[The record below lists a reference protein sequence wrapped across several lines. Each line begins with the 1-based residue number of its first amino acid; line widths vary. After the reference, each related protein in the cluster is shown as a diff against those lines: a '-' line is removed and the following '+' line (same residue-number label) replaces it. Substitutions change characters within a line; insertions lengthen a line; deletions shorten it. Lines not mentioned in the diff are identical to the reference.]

1 MKKKLLTLIIPI
13 ALGATLWM
21 CSKQEKNEST
31 EAIVDESTIAVK
43 LAPVKTGDYTLPIIS
58 SGLISTEIESRLSF
72 KTSGIIS
79 RIYVTEG
86 QSVSAGQV
94 LATLDLTEID
104 AQVSQ
109 SKNNVEKTK
118 RDLGRAQR
126 LYADSAA
133 TLEQVQNA
141 ETAFN
146 GADESYR
153 IASFN
158 KRYATIQASSSGK
171 VIKKFVNEGELV
183 SGGIPVLMV
192 NSSGKNDWIVKVGL
206 PDVDWVRLKRGD
218 RARVTTDAYPGVAFE
233 ATVNVI
239 NEGADPV
246 NGLYQAEIKI
256 NPQGKRL
263 ASGLFA
269 RVEIIPSESQSFKSI
284 PIEALIEGEGKQAF
298 VFVVNQDQKSVSKV
312 PVTIAYLERN
322 EAVISQGLEKVIEV
336 INEGSAFLTEFSAV
350 TVSR

>member
-13 ALGATLWM
+13 TLGVTLWM
-21 CSKQEKNEST
+21 CSKQEKKESS
-31 EAIVDESTIAVK
+31 EVVVDESTIAVK
-43 LAPVKTGDYTLPIIS
+43 LSPVKTGDYALPINS
-58 SGLISTEIESRLSF
+58 SGLIGTEIESRLSF
-72 KTSGIIS
+72 KTGGVIS

-109 SKNNVEKTK
+109 SKNSLEKAK

-146 GADESYR
+146 VADESFR

-158 KRYATIQASSSGK
+158 KRYATIHASSSGK
-171 VIKKFVNEGELV
+171 VIKKFANEGELV
-183 SGGIPVLMV
+183 SGGTPVLIV

-206 PDVDWVRLKRGD
+206 PDVDWVRVKRGD
-218 RARVTTDAYPGVAFE
+218 KARVTTDAYPGIAFE

-239 NEGADPV
+239 NEGADQV
-246 NGLYQAEIKI
+246 NGLYQVEVKI

-269 RVEIIPSESQSFKSI
+269 RVEIIPAESQSLKSI
-284 PIEALIEGEGKQAF
+284 PIEALIEGDGKKAY
-298 VFVVNQDQKSVSKV
+298 VFVVNKDQKSVSKI

-322 EAVISQGLEKVIEV
+322 EAVISKGLEEVAEV
-336 INEGSAFLTEFSAV
+336 INEGSAFLTVSSAV

>member
-1 MKKKLLTLIIPI
+1 MTKKLLTLIIPVV
-13 ALGATLWM
+13 LGATLWM
-21 CSKQEKNEST
+21 CSKQENKET
-31 EAIVDESTIAVK
+31 AKPIVDESTISVR
-43 LAPVKTGDYTLPIIS
+43 LAPVKSGNYSLPIIS

-72 KTSGIIS
+72 KASGIIS

-104 AQVSQ
+104 AQLSQ
-109 SKNNVEKTK
+109 SKNSLEKSK

-146 GADESYR
+146 VADESFR
-153 IASFN
+153 ISSFN
-158 KRYATIQASSSGK
+158 KRYATIQAASSGK

-183 SGGIPVLMV
+183 SSGTPVLMV
-192 NSSGKNDWIVKVGL
+192 NSSGKNDWIVKIGL
-206 PDVDWVRLKRGD
+206 PDVDWVRVRKGD
-218 RARVTTDAYPGVAFE
+218 KAHVTTDAYAGIVFE

-269 RVEIIPSESQSFKSI
+269 RVEIIPAESQSLKSI
-284 PIEALIEGEGKQAF
+284 PIEALIEGDGKHAY
-298 VFVVNQDQKSVSKV
+298 VFVVNQDQKTVSKV
-312 PVTIAYLERN
+312 PVRIAYLEHK
-322 EAVISQGLEKVIEV
+322 EAVISRGLENILEV

>member
-1 MKKKLLTLIIPI
+1 MTKKLLTLFIPVV
-13 ALGATLWM
+13 LGATLWM
-21 CSKQEKNEST
+21 CSKHENKET
-31 EAIVDESTIAVK
+31 AKPVVDESTISVK
-43 LAPVKTGDYTLPIIS
+43 LAPVKSGDYSLPIIS

-72 KTSGIIS
+72 KAGGIIS

-109 SKNNVEKTK
+109 SKNSLEKVK
-118 RDLGRAQR
+118 RDLDRAKR

-146 GADESYR
+146 VADESFR

-158 KRYATIQASSSGK
+158 RRYATIQASSSGK

-183 SGGIPVLMV
+183 SPGTPVLMV
-192 NSSGKNDWIVKVGL
+192 NSSGKNDWIVKIGL
-206 PDVDWVRLKRGD
+206 PDVDWVRVKKGD
-218 RARVTTDAYPGVAFE
+218 KVKVTTDAYPGIAFD
-233 ATVNVI
+233 AAVNII

-246 NGLYQAEIKI
+246 NGLYLVEVKI

-269 RVEIIPSESQSFKSI
+269 RVEIIPAESQSLKSI
-284 PIEALIEGEGKQAF
+284 PIESLIEGDGKNAF
-298 VFVVNQDQKSVSKV
+298 VFVVNQDQKTVSKV
-312 PVTIAYLERN
+312 PVRIAYLEQK
-322 EAVISQGLEKVIEV
+322 EAVIISGLEKVSEV
-336 INEGSAFLTEFSAV
+336 VNEGSAFLTEFSSV

>member
-1 MKKKLLTLIIPI
+1 MKKKLLTLLIPI

-21 CSKQEKNEST
+21 CSKQEKKETSVVP
-31 EAIVDESTIAVK
+31 VDESTIAVK
-43 LAPVKTGDYTLPIIS
+43 LSPVRTGDYTLPITS

-72 KTSGIIS
+72 KTGGIVS

-86 QSVSAGQV
+86 QSVLTGQV

-109 SKNNVEKTK
+109 SKNSLEKAK

-146 GADESYR
+146 VADESYR

-158 KRYATIQASSSGK
+158 KRYASIHASSNGK

-183 SGGIPVLMV
+183 SGGTPVLMV

-206 PDVDWVRLKRGD
+206 PDVDWVRVKRGD
-218 RARVTTDAYPGVAFE
+218 KARVTTDAYPGITFE
-233 ATVNVI
+233 AVVNVI
-239 NEGADPV
+239 NEGADQV
-246 NGLYQAEIKI
+246 NGLYQLEVKI

-269 RVEIIPSESQSFKSI
+269 RVEIVPTESQSFKSI
-284 PIEALIEGEGKQAF
+284 PIEALIEGDGKKAY

-312 PVTIAYLERN
+312 AVTIAYLERN
-322 EAVISQGLEKVIEV
+322 EAVIREGLEKVAEV
-336 INEGSAFLTEFSAV
+336 ISEGSAFLTESSAV

>member
-1 MKKKLLTLIIPI
+1 MTKKLLTLFIPVV
-13 ALGATLWM
+13 LGASLWM
-21 CSKQEKNEST
+21 CNKQENKET
-31 EAIVDESTIAVK
+31 AKPVVDESTIAVK
-43 LAPVKTGDYTLPIIS
+43 LAPVKSGDYSLPVIS
-58 SGLISTEIESRLSF
+58 SGIISTEIESQLSF
-72 KTSGIIS
+72 KASGIIS

-86 QSVSAGQV
+86 QSVSTGQV

-104 AQVSQ
+104 AQLSQ
-109 SKNNVEKTK
+109 SKNSLEKAK

-146 GADESYR
+146 VADESFR

-158 KRYATIQASSSGK
+158 RRYATIQAAASGK

-183 SGGIPVLMV
+183 SSGTSVLMV
-192 NSSGKNDWIVKVGL
+192 NSSGKNDWIVKIGL
-206 PDVDWVRLKRGD
+206 PDVDWVRVKKGD
-218 RARVTTDAYPGVAFE
+218 KVKVTTDAYPGIAFN
-233 ATVNVI
+233 ATVNII
-239 NEGADPV
+239 NEGADLV
-246 NGLYQAEIKI
+246 NGLYQVEVKI

-269 RVEIIPSESQSFKSI
+269 RVEIIPAESQSLKSI
-284 PIEALIEGEGKQAF
+284 PIESLIEGEGKNAF

-312 PVTIAYLERN
+312 PVRIAYLQTK
-322 EAVISQGLEKVIEV
+322 EAVISQGLENVSEV
-336 INEGSAFLTEFSAV
+336 INEGSAFLTEFSKV
-350 TVSR
+350 TVSH

>member
-13 ALGATLWM
+13 TLGATVWM
-21 CSKQEKNEST
+21 CSKQEKKESNEV
-31 EAIVDESTIAVK
+31 IVDESTIAVK
-43 LAPVKTGDYTLPIIS
+43 LAPVKKGDYSLPIIS

-94 LATLDLTEID
+94 LATLDLTEIE
-104 AQVSQ
+104 AQLSQ
-109 SKNNVEKTK
+109 SRNNVEKTK

-146 GADESYR
+146 VADESFR

-158 KRYATIQASSSGK
+158 KRYATIRASSSGK

-206 PDVDWVRLKRGD
+206 PDVDWVRVKKGD
-218 RARVTTDAYPGVAFE
+218 KVRVTTDAYPGIDFA
-233 ATVNVI
+233 AAVNII

-269 RVEIIPSESQSFKSI
+269 RVEIIPAESRLLKSI
-284 PIEALIEGEGKQAF
+284 PIEALIEGDGKQAY

-322 EAVISQGLEKVIEV
+322 EAVISQGLEKVLEV
-336 INEGSAFLTEFSAV
+336 INEGSAFLTEFSAI

>member
-13 ALGATLWM
+13 TLGATLWM
-21 CSKQEKNEST
+21 CSKQEKKESA
-31 EAIVDESTIAVK
+31 EVIVDESTIAVK
-43 LAPVKTGDYTLPIIS
+43 LAPVKTGDYTLPIVS

-146 GADESYR
+146 VADESYR

-183 SGGIPVLMV
+183 SGGTPVLMV

-206 PDVDWVRLKRGD
+206 PDVDWVRVKKGD
-218 RARVTTDAYPGVAFE
+218 KARVTADAYPGITFE
-233 ATVNVI
+233 ASVNVI

-269 RVEIIPSESQSFKSI
+269 RVEIIPGESQSFKSI
-284 PIEALIEGEGKQAF
+284 PIEALIEGDGKQAY

-312 PVTIAYLERN
+312 PVTIAYLERG
-322 EAVISQGLEKVIEV
+322 EAVISKGLDKVLEV

>member
-1 MKKKLLTLIIPI
+1 MTKKLLTLLIPTV
-13 ALGATLWM
+13 LGATLWM
-21 CSKQEKNEST
+21 CSKQENKET
-31 EAIVDESTIAVK
+31 TKPIVDESTISVK
-43 LAPVKTGDYTLPIIS
+43 LTPVKSGNYSLPIIS

-72 KTSGIIS
+72 KAGGIIS

-86 QSVSAGQV
+86 QGVSAGQV

-109 SKNNVEKTK
+109 SKNSLEKAK

-146 GADESYR
+146 VADESFR

-158 KRYATIQASSSGK
+158 RRYATIQANSSGK

-183 SGGIPVLMV
+183 STGTPILMV
-192 NSSGKNDWIVKVGL
+192 NSSGKNDWIVKIGL
-206 PDVDWVRLKRGD
+206 PDVDWVRVKKGD
-218 RARVTTDAYPGVAFE
+218 KVQVTTDAYPGVAFN
-233 ATVNVI
+233 ASVNVI
-239 NEGADPV
+239 NEGADAI
-246 NGLYQAEIKI
+246 NGLYQVEVKI

-269 RVEIIPSESQSFKSI
+269 RVEIVPAESQSLKSI
-284 PIEALIEGEGKQAF
+284 PIESLIEGDGKNAF
-298 VFVVNQDQKSVSKV
+298 VFVINQDQKSVSKV
-312 PVTIAYLERN
+312 PVRIAYLEQK
-322 EAVISQGLEKVIEV
+322 EAVISQGLENVLEV
-336 INEGSAFLTEFSAV
+336 INEGSAFLTEFSVV
-350 TVSR
+350 TISR

>member
-1 MKKKLLTLIIPI
+1 MTKKILTLFVPLV
-13 ALGATLWM
+13 LGVTLWM
-21 CSKQEKNEST
+21 CSKQESKET
-31 EAIVDESTIAVK
+31 TKPIVDESTISVK
-43 LAPVKTGDYTLPIIS
+43 LAPVKTGDYSLPIIS

-86 QSVSAGQV
+86 QSVSAGQI

-109 SKNNVEKTK
+109 SKNSLEKAK

-146 GADESYR
+146 VADESYR

-158 KRYATIQASSSGK
+158 KRYATIQASSNGK

-183 SGGIPVLMV
+183 SGGAPVLMV
-192 NSSGKNDWIVKVGL
+192 NSSGKNDWIVKIGL
-206 PDVDWVRLKRGD
+206 PDVDWVRVKKGD
-218 RARVTTDAYPGVAFE
+218 KVEVTTDAYPGVAFD
-233 ATVNVI
+233 ASVNVI

-246 NGLYQAEIKI
+246 NGLYQVEVKI

-269 RVEIIPSESQSFKSI
+269 RVEIIPTESQSLKSI
-284 PIEALIEGEGKQAF
+284 PIEALIEGDGKQAF
-298 VFVVNQDQKSVSKV
+298 VFVVNQDQKSVLKV
-312 PVTIAYLERN
+312 KVRIAYLQQR
-322 EAVISQGLEKVIEV
+322 EAVISQGLEKVSEV
-336 INEGSAFLTEFSAV
+336 INEGSAFLTEFSAI

>member
-1 MKKKLLTLIIPI
+1 MTKKLLTLFIPVV
-13 ALGATLWM
+13 LGATLWM
-21 CSKQEKNEST
+21 CSKHEDK
-31 EAIVDESTIAVK
+31 EATRPIVDESTISVK
-43 LAPVKTGDYTLPIIS
+43 LAPVKTGNYSLPIIS

-72 KTSGIIS
+72 KAGGIIS

-109 SKNNVEKTK
+109 AKNSVKKTK

-126 LYADSAA
+126 LYTDSAA
-133 TLEQVQNA
+133 TLEQVQNT

-146 GADESYR
+146 VAEESFR
-153 IASFN
+153 IALFN
-158 KRYATIQASSSGK
+158 RRYATIQASSSGK

-183 SGGIPVLMV
+183 SPGAPVLMV
-192 NSSGKNDWIVKVGL
+192 NSSGKNDWIVKIGL
-206 PDVDWVRLKRGD
+206 PDVDWVRVKKGD
-218 RARVTTDAYPGVAFE
+218 RVQVTTDAYPGVAFD
-233 ATVNVI
+233 AAVNVI
-239 NEGADPV
+239 NEGADPI
-246 NGLYQAEIKI
+246 NGLYQVEVKI

-269 RVEIIPSESQSFKSI
+269 RVEIIPAESQSLKSI
-284 PIEALIEGEGKQAF
+284 PIEALIEGEGKHAF

-312 PVTIAYLERN
+312 PVTIAYLEQN
-322 EAVISQGLEKVIEV
+322 KAMISQGLEKVSEV
-336 INEGSAFLTEFSAV
+336 INEGSAFLTEFSVV

>member
-43 LAPVKTGDYTLPIIS
+43 LAAVKTGDYALPIIS

-104 AQVSQ
+104 AQLSQ

-146 GADESYR
+146 VADESFH

-206 PDVDWVRLKRGD
+206 PDVDWVRLRRGD
-218 RARVTTDAYPGVAFE
+218 KARVTTDAYPGITFE
-233 ATVNVI
+233 ATVSVI

-256 NPQGKRL
+256 NSQGKRL

-269 RVEIIPSESQSFKSI
+269 RVEIIPAESQPFKSI
-284 PIEALIEGEGKQAF
+284 PIEALIEGDGKQAF
-298 VFVVNQDQKSVSKV
+298 VFVMNQDQKSVSKV

-322 EAVISQGLEKVIEV
+322 EAVISKGLEKVLEV
-336 INEGSAFLTEFSAV
+336 IKEGSAFLTEFSAV

>member
-1 MKKKLLTLIIPI
+1 MNTKLLTLIIPLV
-13 ALGATLWM
+13 LGATLWM
-21 CSKQEKNEST
+21 CSNQEKKET
-31 EAIVDESTIAVK
+31 AKPIVDESAITVK
-43 LAPVKTGDYTLPIIS
+43 LAPVITTEHTLPIVS

-72 KTSGIIS
+72 KAGGIIS

-86 QSVSAGQV
+86 QSVSSGQV

-104 AQVSQ
+104 AQVAQ
-109 SKNNVEKTK
+109 SKNGLDKTK

-146 GADESYR
+146 VADESFR

-158 KRYATIQASSSGK
+158 RRYSTIQAISSGK

-183 SGGIPVLMV
+183 SPGTPVLMV
-192 NSSGKNDWIVKVGL
+192 NSSGKNAWIVKVGL
-206 PDVDWVRLKRGD
+206 PDVDWVRVKKGD
-218 RARVTTDAYPGVAFE
+218 KVRVITDAYPGIVFE
-233 ATVNVI
+233 ATINVI

-246 NGLYQAEIKI
+246 NGLYQAEVKI

-269 RVEIIPSESQSFKSI
+269 RVEIIPAESQSFKSI
-284 PIEALIEGEGKQAF
+284 PIESLIEGDGKKAY
-298 VFVVNQDQKSVSKV
+298 VFVVNQDQKSVSKI
-312 PVTIAYLERN
+312 PVTIAYLERD
-322 EAVISQGLEKVIEV
+322 EAVISNGLEKVTEV

-350 TVSR
+350 TVSH

>member
-1 MKKKLLTLIIPI
+1 MKKTFITILIPI
-13 ALGATLWM
+13 VLGTILWM
-21 CSKQEKNEST
+21 CSSQAKEETTKPV
-31 EAIVDESTIAVK
+31 IDESAVAVK
-43 LAPVKTGDYTLPIIS
+43 LASVKEGVYSLPINS

-72 KTSGIIS
+72 KTGGVIS

-109 SKNNVEKTK
+109 SKNSLEKAK

-146 GADESYR
+146 VADESFR

-158 KRYATIQASSSGK
+158 KRYATIHASSGGK

-183 SGGIPVLMV
+183 SGGTPVLMV

-206 PDVDWVRLKRGD
+206 PDVDWVHVKRGD
-218 RARVTTDAYPGVAFE
+218 KARV
-233 ATVNVI
+233 
-239 NEGADPV
+239 
-246 NGLYQAEIKI
+246 
-256 NPQGKRL
+256 
-263 ASGLFA
+263 
-269 RVEIIPSESQSFKSI
+269 
-284 PIEALIEGEGKQAF
+284 
-298 VFVVNQDQKSVSKV
+298 
-312 PVTIAYLERN
+312 
-322 EAVISQGLEKVIEV
+322 
-336 INEGSAFLTEFSAV
+336 
-350 TVSR
+350 